1 MIRGLWG
8 EDVRFEGSVFK
19 NHYELATI
27 IVYCIFF
34 AGIIWAWSQIG
45 KPSLRPGE
53 GDIIA
58 KSKGPFNRLASGT
71 VLELAGTHSLSSTYL
86 LLKLAQRSNMATC

>member
-1 MIRGLWG
+1 M
-8 EDVRFEGSVFK
+8 FK

-58 KSKGPFNRLASGT
+58 KSKGPFNRLGCRPESKFLT
-71 VLELAGTHSLSSTYL
+71 TIVILSDDLDRLYELCLSCLVS
-86 LLKLAQRSNMATC
+86 